1 MKTEQN
7 SFIEKA
13 FTKQDIN
20 NLLVV
25 DELDFIDK
33 TTEIIC
39 KEKNLVLITN
49 DVDFKKSDIDIITE
63 NKKILYYC
71 GQIKVYIQK
80 EKKVMV

>member
-1 MKTEQN
+1 MKTEWN
-7 SFIEKA
+7 SFIKKT

-20 NLLVV
+20 NPLVV

-39 KEKNLVLITN
+39 KEKNLVQLTN
-49 DVDFKKSDIDIITE
+49 DVDLKKSDIDIITE

-71 GQIKVYIQK
+71 G
-80 EKKVMV
+80 